1 MAVRRERDTSGR
13 SIERPRCRRVW
24 PVSPAQTLFVIIAL
38 VTVVLV
44 GCDVEDRESPVITSP
59 VTTPTTMQAQ
69 ALNVKD
75 YGAKGDGV
83 TDDRATIQ
91 SCLDAAARAGQEVY
105 VPAGTY
111 HLRPSYG
118 RGLTLPSNTM
128 LRGDGAASVLELYDD
143 GTDDRSRL
151 LDVAG
156 KSSIAVKNLKLTGT
170 QTNKAASV
178 QLIWASGVQGLAIS
192 GVTFDK
198 GEYALRTTTASPWAS
213 GILVDG
219 CTTLTGVLNP
229 FYLSY
234 CTNVTITDGNFEAN
248 RVDCIPTRW
257 PHHFYISGYTSHLT
271 VQNCTMTGGQHA
283 FMIIDGPELSHVLFR
298 NIVIE
303 DLYGPI
309 CFYNEGEDIVFDG
322 LTASTT
328 RHSSSSLEWFRFA
341 DGARNITIKN
351 FTITG
356 DPGENDYLC
365 RVYGSAGA
373 NCLFQNGVMTSCSYL
388 DRTPPGSYVAGG
400 SIPVY
405 DNVTVR

>member
-1 MAVRRERDTSGR
+1 
-13 SIERPRCRRVW
+13 
-24 PVSPAQTLFVIIAL
+24 
-38 VTVVLV
+38 
-44 GCDVEDRESPVITSP
+44 
-59 VTTPTTMQAQ
+59 
-69 ALNVKD
+69 
-75 YGAKGDGV
+75 
-83 TDDRATIQ
+83 
-91 SCLDAAARAGQEVY
+91 
-105 VPAGTY
+105 
-111 HLRPSYG
+111 
-118 RGLTLPSNTM
+118 
-128 LRGDGAASVLELYDD
+128 
-143 GTDDRSRL
+143 
-151 LDVAG
+151 
-156 KSSIAVKNLKLTGT
+156 
-170 QTNKAASV
+170 
-178 QLIWASGVQGLAIS
+178 
-192 GVTFDK
+192 
-198 GEYALRTTTASPWAS
+198 
-213 GILVDG
+213 VDG

-373 NCLFQNGVMTSCSYL
+373 NCLFQNGVMTSCS
-388 DRTPPGSYVAGG
+388 TSGTNPSGTIVESGG
-400 SIPVY
+400 IPPVY
-405 DNVTVR
+405 DNVMVR

>member
-1 MAVRRERDTSGR
+1 
-13 SIERPRCRRVW
+13 
-24 PVSPAQTLFVIIAL
+24 
-38 VTVVLV
+38 
-44 GCDVEDRESPVITSP
+44 
-59 VTTPTTMQAQ
+59 MQAQ

-83 TDDRATIQ
+83 TDDRAAIQ

-111 HLRPSYG
+111 HLRPSSG

-156 KSSIAVKNLKLTGT
+156 KSNIAVKNLKLTGT

-365 RVYGSAGA
+365 QVNGGGPG
-373 NCLFQNGVMTSCSYL
+373 NVFQNGVMTSCSYL